1 MGLLKKK
8 KKDEPKEP
16 AAQVKPVQVQDKG
29 DDDTESDKA
38 VPKKKF
44 LFKKLIILLLIPGIL
59 GGGGFFAYTKFFS
72 GSGTKDSRVYLP
84 VTLSHVTLPQEMLA
98 FCFARMPELYDAL
111 VAYDGEMDLFEAEIA
126 RIDAVGTKYPDQ
138 EKIADGQKKVWDKEM
153 QSLKKSFEKLE
164 KPIKETFVLFQVNP
178 TAGQEK
184 IDQTAEE
191 MLQTAK
197 EALGKAQEQTAP
209 LKKAMPK
216 APEGLV
222 KGTLYKIKKMFL

>member
-8 KKDEPKEP
+8 KKGEARE
-16 AAQVKPVQVQDKG
+16 AAVQEQPVQGKG
-29 DDDTESDKA
+29 DGDATSAK
-38 VPKKKF
+38 VQTKKKS
-44 LFKKLIILLLIPGIL
+44 LFKKLIILLLISGIL

-72 GSGTKDSRVYLP
+72 GSGTGDGRVYFP

-98 FCFARMPELYDAL
+98 FCFARMPALYDAL
-111 VAYDGEMDLFEAEIA
+111 VAYNGEMDLFEAEIA

-138 EKIADGQKKVWDKEM
+138 EKIVDSQKKAWDKEM

-164 KPIKETFVLFQVNP
+164 KPIKETFVLFQVNQ

-184 IDQTAEE
+184 IDQTAEQ
-191 MLQTAK
+191 MIQAAR
-197 EALGKAQEQTAP
+197 EALGKSREQTAP
-209 LKKAMPK
+209 LKAAVPK
-216 APEGLV
+216 VPKGLV